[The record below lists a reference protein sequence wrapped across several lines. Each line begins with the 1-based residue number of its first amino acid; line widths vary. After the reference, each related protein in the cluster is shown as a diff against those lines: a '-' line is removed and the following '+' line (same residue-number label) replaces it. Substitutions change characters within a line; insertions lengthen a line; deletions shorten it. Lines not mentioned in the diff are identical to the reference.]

1 MSASEAALES
11 SAKEAIEQAAE
22 GKKAVEAAN
31 FALAEAQRQLNWH
44 KNQSDWVHTFYI
56 HGGPPPEDIM
66 RRMRKLCCL

>member
-31 FALAEAQRQLNWH
+31 IAVAEVQRQLNWH
-44 KNQSDWVHTFYI
+44 QDQSDWVHTFYL
-56 HGGPPPEDIM
+56 HGGPPPPDVM